1 MESVIGSE
9 KQPYLFRVCAVKKGA
24 LLLPEG
30 APSLRW
36 QAAPRSWEPLFLR
49 PRAGWEAGFT
59 SRSSIAKFFEKGL
72 VISVNESQLGLFYGL
87 SFLCVAIAFA
97 FAAYL
102 YLWVKKQKTENAK
115 IQEVSLLIKQGANTF
130 MRREYLVLA
139 KFAVVA
145 AVVILVLLPSPIWT
159 GNIVDNISM
168 AIAYLC
174 GTALSAIAGKIGI
187 LVATLSNGR
196 TAEAAQ
202 KGIKPAFLIGFRG
215 GAVMGLLVV
224 GCSLLGVAAVL
235 LVTGDSSILLG
246 FSFGASSLALFAKA
260 GGGIFTKTADVSA
273 DLTGKVEL
281 GIPEDD
287 PRNPAVIADNVGD
300 NVGDVAGMGADLFDS
315 NVAAMASAL
324 VLAQSL
330 SGGDFNNVSMVFC
343 YAILG
348 LFASII
354 GIATARVGKKGDP
367 TTALNSSTYVTTAI
381 YLVLTA
387 GATAL
392 FPGFSWRI
400 WGAAAVG
407 LLVGVIIGITTD
419 YFTDDSKSP
428 VKKVAKAS
436 SSGPA
441 FTVLSGISY
450 GFISALPA
458 MVGIA
463 ISALIAYKLCE
474 PMGEG
479 YAIFGIS
486 MAAVGML
493 SIVGMIISNDAYGP
507 IVDNARGLAE
517 MGGLGEETIRTADEL
532 DSAGNTVKAVTKGFS
547 ISAAGLT
554 VISLLG
560 AFMSEANDALAAAG
574 RELITGFDIM
584 SPTVFFGVLVGA
596 VVPAVFSAMLILG
609 VDKNA
614 QRMVAEIHRQFNSI
628 KGLREGKPG
637 VKPEYDK
644 CIDIAT
650 SGSLRELIPAGLM
663 SIIATVVVGF
673 IGGPSAIG
681 GFLLGNIVSGLLL
694 ALFMSN
700 AGGLWD
706 NCKKYIEAGA
716 EGGKGSDSHKAA
728 VIGDTVGDP
737 FKDTAGPSINTQIT
751 VVSLVSSL
759 LSSVFVMFSF
769 FS

>member
-1 MESVIGSE
+1 ME
-9 KQPYLFRVCAVKKGA
+9 
-24 LLLPEG
+24 
-30 APSLRW
+30 
-36 QAAPRSWEPLFLR
+36 
-49 PRAGWEAGFT
+49 
-59 SRSSIAKFFEKGL
+59 
-72 VISVNESQLGLFYGL
+72 NQLSLFYGL
-87 SFLCVAIAFA
+87 SFLTVVLAFA
-97 FAAYL
+97 YAVYL
-102 YLWVKKQKTENAK
+102 YLWVKRQKTSNAK
-115 IQEVSLLIKQGANTF
+115 IQEVSVLIQQGANTF
-130 MRREYLVLA
+130 MRREYKVLA
-139 KFAVVA
+139 KFALVA
-145 AVVILVLLPSPIWT
+145 AVVILVLLPSPIWQ
-159 GNIVDNISM
+159 GSPLDNVAM
-168 AIAYLC
+168 AVAYLA

-187 LVATLSNGR
+187 LVATLSNAR
-196 TAEAAQ
+196 TAEGAQ
-202 KGIKPAFLIGFRG
+202 KGLKPAFLIGFRG

-224 GCSLLGVAAVL
+224 GCSLLRVAAVL
-235 LVTGDSSILLG
+235 MITGDSSILLG

-324 VLAQSL
+324 VIAQSL
-330 SGGDFNNVSMVFC
+330 SGGAFANVSMVFC

-348 LFASII
+348 LLASII
-354 GIATARVGKKGDP
+354 GIATARVGKSGNP
-367 TTALNSSTYVTTAI
+367 TSALNSSTYVTTAI
-381 YLVLTA
+381 FLVLTA
-387 GATAL
+387 GATAI
-392 FPGFSWRI
+392 FEGFSWRI
-400 WGAAAVG
+400 WGASAVG

-419 YFTDDSKSP
+419 YFTDDTKP
-428 VKKVAKAS
+428 IVRKVAHAS
-436 SSGPA
+436 GTGPA
-441 FTVLSGISY
+441 FTVLSGVSY
-450 GFISALPA
+450 GLISSLPA

-463 ISALIAYKLCE
+463 VSALVAYKLCE

-532 DSAGNTVKAVTKGFS
+532 DSAGNTVKAITKGFS
-547 ISAAGLT
+547 IGAAGLT

-560 AFMSEANDALAAAG
+560 AFMSEANSALAQAG

-584 SPTVFFGVLVGA
+584 SPTVFFGVLIGA
-596 VVPAVFSAMLILG
+596 AIPAVFSAMLILG

-614 QRMVAEIHRQFNSI
+614 QRMVQEIHRQFNSI
-628 KGLREGKPG
+628 PGLREGKEG
-637 VKPEYDK
+637 VQPEYDK

-650 SGSLRELIPAGLM
+650 SGALRELIPAGLM
-663 SIIATVVVGF
+663 SIVATLAVGF
-673 IGGPSAIG
+673 VGGPLAIG

-706 NCKKYIEAGA
+706 NSKKYIESGE
-716 EGGKGSDSHKAA
+716 EGGKGSEAHKAA

-759 LSSVFVMFSF
+759 LSSLFVWFSIF
-769 FS
+769 H

>member
-1 MESVIGSE
+1 
-9 KQPYLFRVCAVKKGA
+9 
-24 LLLPEG
+24 
-30 APSLRW
+30 
-36 QAAPRSWEPLFLR
+36 
-49 PRAGWEAGFT
+49 
-59 SRSSIAKFFEKGL
+59 
-72 VISVNESQLGLFYGL
+72 
-87 SFLCVAIAFA
+87 
-97 FAAYL
+97 
-102 YLWVKKQKTENAK
+102 
-115 IQEVSLLIKQGANTF
+115 
-130 MRREYLVLA
+130 
-139 KFAVVA
+139 
-145 AVVILVLLPSPIWT
+145 
-159 GNIVDNISM
+159 M

-235 LVTGDSSILLG
+235 MITGDSSILLG

-348 LFASII
+348 LFASYTYIYS
-354 GIATARVGKKGDP
+354 RVGKKGDP

-387 GATAL
+387 IATAL

-419 YFTDDSKSP
+419 YFTDDSKP
-428 VKKVAKAS
+428 IVKKVAHAS

-463 ISALIAYKLCE
+463 VSALVAYKLCE

-663 SIIATVVVGF
+663 TIIATIIVGF

-769 FS
+769 FG

>member
-1 MESVIGSE
+1 MEN
-9 KQPYLFRVCAVKKGA
+9 Q
-24 LLLPEG
+24 LP
-30 APSLRW
+30 
-36 QAAPRSWEPLFLR
+36 
-49 PRAGWEAGFT
+49 
-59 SRSSIAKFFEKGL
+59 
-72 VISVNESQLGLFYGL
+72 LFYGL
-87 SFLCVAIAFA
+87 SFLTAVLAFA

-102 YLWVKKQKTENAK
+102 YLWVKKQRTENAK
-115 IQEVSLLIKQGANTF
+115 IIEVSALIKEGANTF
-130 MRREYLVLA
+130 MRREYKILA
-139 KFAVVA
+139 IFAAVVA
-145 AVVILVLLPSPIWT
+145 VLILLFLPSPIWM
-159 GNIVDNISM
+159 GNAVENVEM
-168 AIAYLC
+168 AIAYLA
-174 GTALSAIAGKIGI
+174 GTALSAVAGKIGI
-187 LVATLSNGR
+187 LVATLSNSR
-196 TAEAAQ
+196 AAEGAQ

-224 GCSLLGVAAVL
+224 GCSLFGVAAVL
-235 LVTGDSSILLG
+235 MIAGDSSILLG

-324 VLAQSL
+324 VIAQSL
-330 SGGDFNNVSMVFC
+330 SGGEFANVSMVFC

-348 LFASII
+348 LLSSII
-354 GIATARVGKKGDP
+354 GIATARIGKKGNP
-367 TTALNSSTYVTTAI
+367 TRALNSSTYVTTAVF
-381 YLVLTA
+381 LVLTA
-387 GATAL
+387 LATL
-392 FPGFSWRI
+392 IFDGFSWRI
-400 WGAAAVG
+400 WGAAATG

-419 YFTDDSKSP
+419 YFTDDSKP
-428 VKKVAKAS
+428 IVRRVAHAS
-436 SSGPA
+436 GSGPA
-441 FTVLSGISY
+441 FTVLSGVSY

-463 ISALIAYKLCE
+463 VSALVAYKLCE
-474 PMGEG
+474 PMGSG

-517 MGGLGEETIRTADEL
+517 MGGLGEKTIRVGDEL

-547 ISAAGLT
+547 IAAAGLT

-560 AFMSEANDALAAAG
+560 AFMSEVNTALEAAG
-574 RELITGFDIM
+574 KPLITGFDIM
-584 SPTVFFGVLVGA
+584 SPTVFFGILIGA
-596 VVPAVFSAMLILG
+596 AIPAVFSAMLILG
-609 VDKNA
+609 VDRNA
-614 QRMVAEIHRQFNSI
+614 QRMVAEIHRQFKTI
-628 KGLREGKPG
+628 VGLREGKEG

-650 SGSLRELIPAGLM
+650 TGSLRELIPAGLM
-663 SIIATVVVGF
+663 SIIATLVVGF
-673 IGGPSAIG
+673 IGGPLAIG

-706 NCKKYIEAGA
+706 NSKKYVEAGN
-716 EGGKGSDSHKAA
+716 EGGKGSEAHKAA

-759 LSSVFVMFSF
+759 LSAAFVAFSIF
-769 FS
+769 G